1 MKTNLTKNLKW
12 EFSMNIYQTYA
23 CLVIGIIVLGIIV
36 NSITTIVKRKKLIS
50 NIKQLWK
57 SKKTLEEFIRPNSRF
72 DYQFNHRRKNYSDTL
87 IDDKTW
93 TDLDMDTLFHKDS
106 RSI

>member
-57 SKKTLEEFIRPNSRF
+57 VKRL
-72 DYQFNHRRKNYSDTL
+72 
-87 IDDKTW
+87 
-93 TDLDMDTLFHKDS
+93 
-106 RSI
+106 

>member
-1 MKTNLTKNLKW
+1 
-12 EFSMNIYQTYA
+12 MNIYQTYA

-57 SKKTLEEFIRPNSRF
+57 SKNF
-72 DYQFNHRRKNYSDTL
+72 RRIYTSKFE
-87 IDDKTW
+87 I
-93 TDLDMDTLFHKDS
+93 
-106 RSI
+106 

>member
-23 CLVIGIIVLGIIV
+23 CLVIGIIV
-36 NSITTIVKRKKLIS
+36 NSTTTILKRKKLIS

-57 SKKTLEEFIRPNSRF
+57 SKKTLEEFIRSNSRF
-72 DYQFNHRRKNYSDTL
+72 DY
-87 IDDKTW
+87 
-93 TDLDMDTLFHKDS
+93 
-106 RSI
+106 